1 MARRSRSQMFFTQVL
16 IRAAMPKFY
25 KPLAPGTAAGIKR
38 RDIRLE
44 YPAFVLSGADGIMHV

>member
-1 MARRSRSQMFFTQVL
+1 MFFTQLL
-16 IRAAMPKFY
+16 IRAVMPKFY

-44 YPAFVLSGADGIMHV
+44 YPAFVMPGAGGIMHV